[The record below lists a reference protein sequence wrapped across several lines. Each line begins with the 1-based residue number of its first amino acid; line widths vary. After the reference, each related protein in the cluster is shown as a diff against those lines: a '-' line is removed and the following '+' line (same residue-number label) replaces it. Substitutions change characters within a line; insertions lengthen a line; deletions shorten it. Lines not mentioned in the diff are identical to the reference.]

1 MEGMT
6 DKPAGELASLAK
18 SWLSPAE
25 LTVLSGCRSN
35 GYDKSQRAYVLEAK
49 GDRMTFEIKGSKNS
63 PVVNPCF
70 VISNWTEE
78 DAVVTVIGM
87 KPKAKDVKV
96 GHPSTVKDKELVVWL
111 RMQSEN
117 KVKFVIKSAD

>member
-25 LTVLSGCRSN
+25 LAAVSGCSSN
-35 GYDKSQRAYVLEAK
+35 GYDKTQRAYVLKAED
-49 GDRMTFEIKGSKNS
+49 DRMTFEIKGSKNS

-78 DAVVTVIGM
+78 KAIVTVNGR
-87 KPKAKDVKV
+87 KPADVKV
-96 GHPSTVKDKELVVWL
+96 GRPRMVTDKDLVVWL
-111 RMQSEN
+111 RMESN
-117 KVKFVIKSAD
+117 KKVKFVIESAE

>member
-1 MEGMT
+1 MT

-25 LTVLSGCRSN
+25 LTVLSGCSSN

-49 GDRMTFEIKGSKNS
+49 GDRMTFEIKGSSDS

-70 VISNWTEE
+70 VISNWIGE
-78 DAVVTVIGM
+78 DAAVTVDGREPENVKIGYPRM
-87 KPKAKDVKV
+87 VTDKD
-96 GHPSTVKDKELVVWL
+96 LVVWL

-117 KVKFVIKSAD
+117 KMKFVIESAD